1 MQFCKKPVQICFRY
15 DVPGGFFIEK
25 EIYGQPYNK
34 EQYYNQKVAGTGF
47 LLSFRITG
55 GADFFGCAL
64 RQHSRSFLALL
75 LIIKAGR
82 RFRFVGNM
90 KFVAAVF
97 TTGMMVF
104 YIGCQRSAA
113 VWAFKII

>member
-1 MQFCKKPVQICFRY
+1 MRKCRIGTAK
-15 DVPGGFFIEK
+15 FFTLLLLL
-25 EIYGQPYNK
+25 YRTSVK
-34 EQYYNQKVAGTGF
+34 EQGYNQNVTGTGF

-64 RQHSRSFLALL
+64 RQHSRSFLAVL

>member
-25 EIYGQPYNK
+25 EIKGQPYNK
-34 EQYYNQKVAGTGF
+34 EQSYNQNVTGTGF

-55 GADFFGCAL
+55 GTDFFGCAL
-64 RQHSRSFLALL
+64 RNHSRSILAVLL
-75 LIIKAGR
+75 MIVAGR
-82 RFRFVGNM
+82 RFHFFGNM

-97 TTGMMVF
+97 TPGMMVF